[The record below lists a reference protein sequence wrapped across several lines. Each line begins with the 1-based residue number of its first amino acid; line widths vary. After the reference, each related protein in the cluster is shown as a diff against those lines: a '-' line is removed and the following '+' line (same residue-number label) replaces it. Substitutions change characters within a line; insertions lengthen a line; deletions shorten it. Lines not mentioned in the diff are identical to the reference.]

1 MRGTK
6 WIAHFGWRPA
16 TLFEGVNIPLAIL
29 LAQPGAARVQTTTFN
44 KWYREYRPELFSN
57 LQFAEADEF
66 LHFPHVVPKIGSRI
80 EQRILKKMF
89 SKRRSLG
96 DYRFDA
102 DKQRAPHDLRAHA
115 NPRAATLF
123 YRNTGGLYWRIF
135 TDFQPFFTQNGR
147 RMSSSTEAFVAFDN
161 RETLALANGVLNS
174 NLYWFFYVAFS
185 SFHHVN
191 APDIYEFPID
201 FEEFDAHARTELLR
215 ATARVLADFQNRSE
229 IRQRVHRGGR
239 VCRMQTFF
247 PSLSKPL
254 VDDIDRLLARHYGFD
269 ADELDFIINY
279 DIKYRADAP
288 TQSLSPVASPSAVA
302 AAVLPD

>member
-1 MRGTK
+1 
-6 WIAHFGWRPA
+6 
-16 TLFEGVNIPLAIL
+16 
-29 LAQPGAARVQTTTFN
+29 
-44 KWYREYRPELFSN
+44 
-57 LQFAEADEF
+57 
-66 LHFPHVVPKIGSRI
+66 VPKIGAGI
-80 EQRILKKMF
+80 ERHILKKMF

-96 DYRFDA
+96 DYRFDTEKHSA
-102 DKQRAPHDLRAHA
+102 TPDRTAPAT
-115 NPRAATLF
+115 PPAATLF

-147 RMSSSTEAFVAFDN
+147 RMSSSTEAFVAFDC
-161 RETLALANGVLNS
+161 RETLALATGVLNS

-191 APDIYEFPID
+191 APDIYQFPID
-201 FEEFDAHARTELLR
+201 FQEFDAQDRAQLLS
-215 ATARVLADFQNRSE
+215 ATARVLEDFQRRSE

-239 VCRMQTFF
+239 VCHTQTFF

-279 DIKYRADAP
+279 DIKYRADATTP
-288 TQSLSPVASPSAVA
+288 ILPSAVA
-302 AAVLPD
+302 SSATCVLSD